1 MKEKIFPVSSYVAIN
16 DDDGDILVKT
26 LPSSEQQLPRRDLEA
41 ARSVRKVRLEE
52 EEEEEEAEEEDN
64 LQDRN
69 ENQTKKSEEE
79 DGGDG
84 GMAVLPVA
92 GQI

>member
-26 LPSSEQQLPRRDLEA
+26 LPSPQQQLPRRDSEA

-52 EEEEEEAEEEDN
+52 EEEEEEDN
-64 LQDRN
+64 LQDQN
-69 ENQTKKSEEE
+69 DNQIKKSEEE
-79 DGGDG
+79 DGGEG

>member
-1 MKEKIFPVSSYVAIN
+1 MKGKIFPVSSYVAIN

-26 LPSSEQQLPRRDLEA
+26 LPSPQQQLPRRDSEA

-52 EEEEEEAEEEDN
+52 EEEEDN
-64 LQDRN
+64 LQDQN
-69 ENQTKKSEEE
+69 DNQIKKSEEE
-79 DGGDG
+79 EGGEG

>member
-26 LPSSEQQLPRRDLEA
+26 LPSPQQQLPRRDSEA
-41 ARSVRKVRLEE
+41 ARSVRKVRLEG
-52 EEEEEEAEEEDN
+52 EEADN

-69 ENQTKKSEEE
+69 ENQIKKSEEE
-79 DGGDG
+79 EDGGEG

>member
-52 EEEEEEAEEEDN
+52 EEEEEEADN

>member
-26 LPSSEQQLPRRDLEA
+26 LPSPQQQLPRRDSEA

-52 EEEEEEAEEEDN
+52 EEEEEEDN
-64 LQDRN
+64 LQDQN
-69 ENQTKKSEEE
+69 DNQIKKSEEE
-79 DGGDG
+79 EGGEG